1 MNPVIQRRSHP
12 RAGYTLIELLVV
24 MGIIAVIASL
34 ILPITKSL
42 KKRRIISVAQ
52 AQLNQVQTAIENYKS
67 KIGFYPPDNPNNTVT
82 NPLYFELVG
91 TILDATT
98 NKDYTT
104 LDGSGQVQIS
114 DLSTFGVSGFVNSGT
129 SLRGSDDKPGPLNFL
144 KDLRPD
150 QVGHFVYG
158 GNTPLNAVLV
168 CSVSLPVGTLPNGL
182 SSPIISSPPAGPQP
196 PVLNPWR
203 YVSTNP
209 TNNVGRFDLWVDLVI
224 GPNVYRVS
232 NWRTSPQQL

>member
-82 NPLYFELVG
+82 NPLYFELV
-91 TILDATT
+91 
-98 NKDYTT
+98 
-104 LDGSGQVQIS
+104 
-114 DLSTFGVSGFVNSGT
+114 
-129 SLRGSDDKPGPLNFL
+129 
-144 KDLRPD
+144 
-150 QVGHFVYG
+150 
-158 GNTPLNAVLV
+158 
-168 CSVSLPVGTLPNGL
+168 
-182 SSPIISSPPAGPQP
+182 
-196 PVLNPWR
+196 
-203 YVSTNP
+203 
-209 TNNVGRFDLWVDLVI
+209 
-224 GPNVYRVS
+224 
-232 NWRTSPQQL
+232 

>member
-1 MNPVIQRRSHP
+1 MNPLIQRRSHP

-67 KIGFYPPDNPNNTVT
+67 KIGFYPPDNPNNTAV

-91 TILDATT
+91 TILT
-98 NKDYTT
+98 NNGYTT
-104 LDGSGQVQIS
+104 LDGSGQIS
-114 DLSTFGVSGFVNSGT
+114 TNDTPTTFGVSGFVNSGT

-144 KDLRPD
+144 KALRPD
-150 QVGHFVYG
+150 QVGQFVYG
-158 GNTPLNAVLV
+158 GNTPWNAVLV
-168 CSVSLPVGTLPNGL
+168 CSMSWPPGTLPNGL
-182 SSPIISSPPAGPQP
+182 SSPISSPPAVLPP

-224 GPNVYRVS
+224 GANVYRVS
-232 NWRTSPQQL
+232 NWRTSPQLL